1 MDGFTSFPKAFAWLA
16 ENFVPTAESFE
27 KLPTILDKLVETVL
41 MAIGAATLGGL
52 FAFFFAISGSQTT
65 RVNAFMANISR
76 WIATLFRNIDISVWS
91 MILLFSFGQNVLT
104 GYFAL
109 FFGSFGYLTRSFME
123 TIDEV
128 SGSSVEAL
136 RATGASY
143 MSIIFQS
150 VIPASMPQMLSWVMF
165 IAEMNIRNATLVGI
179 LTGTGIGFTFNV
191 YYKSM
196 NYNAAGLVVLT
207 IVCVIL
213 LMEWT
218 SNYVRREMM

>member
-1 MDGFTSFPKAFAWLA
+1 
-16 ENFVPTAESFE
+16 
-27 KLPTILDKLVETVL
+27 
-41 MAIGAATLGGL
+41 
-52 FAFFFAISGSQTT
+52 
-65 RVNAFMANISR
+65 
-76 WIATLFRNIDISVWS
+76 
-91 MILLFSFGQNVLT
+91 
-104 GYFAL
+104 
-109 FFGSFGYLTRSFME
+109 
-123 TIDEV
+123 
-128 SGSSVEAL
+128 
-136 RATGASY
+136 